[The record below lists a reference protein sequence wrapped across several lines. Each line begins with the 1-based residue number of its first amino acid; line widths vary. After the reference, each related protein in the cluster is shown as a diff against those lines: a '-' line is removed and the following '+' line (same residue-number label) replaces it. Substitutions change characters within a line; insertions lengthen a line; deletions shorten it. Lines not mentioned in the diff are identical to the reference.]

1 MYFYFN
7 PQTNRKQ
14 SAYIEKNNGD
24 ITMREYKFELALK
37 HYNSALRWL
46 KILFEEKI
54 FRNEKETELYANQIG
69 VNKF

>member
-24 ITMREYKFELALK
+24 ITMRQDKFELALK

-46 KILFEEKI
+46 KILFDENI
-54 FRNEKETELYANQIG
+54 ITNEKEADLFVHQIG
-69 VNKF
+69 VIKL